1 MAEAQPVSFAI
12 GTQVSCAD
20 GPCGRISRLVVDP
33 VAKAA
38 THLVVD
44 PAHWSGL
51 GRLVPIGLAGPAPDG
66 IRLACT
72 RAEFEQLDSAEET
85 EFISPAGTY
94 GPNQP
99 SEVLAWPY
107 YSLGGIGTEASIP
120 PAISYDTVPLGEV
133 EVRRGDRVHA
143 TDGSIGHVAGLVVDP
158 RSRHVTHV
166 LLSEGHLWGRKQVA
180 IPIAAVVTLAD
191 DGIRL
196 TMSKREIGDLPPVGI
211 DQES

>member
-1 MAEAQPVSFAI
+1 MTDAQPVSFAI

-33 VAKAA
+33 VAKVA

-51 GRLVPIGLAGPAPDG
+51 GRLVPIALAEPVPGG

-72 RAEFEQLDSAEET
+72 RAEFEQLDAAEET

-94 GPNQP
+94 GPYQP
-99 SEVLAWPY
+99 SEVLVWPY
-107 YSLGGIGTEASIP
+107 YSLGAIGTEATIP
-120 PAISYDTVPLGEV
+120 PSISYDTVPLGEV
-133 EVRRGDRVHA
+133 EVRRGERVHA
-143 TDGSIGHVAGLVVDP
+143 TDGSIGHVAGLVVDA
-158 RSRHVTHV
+158 RSQHVTHV

-180 IPIAAVVTLAD
+180 IPIAAVATLAD

-196 TMSKREIGDLPPVGI
+196 SMSKREVGDLPPVDI
-211 DQES
+211 DQAS